1 MQRRALPEDCT
12 PLQSLGCLVGPWDS
26 RNLVTAPTC
35 GCAKGCCALRCGNF
49 FGFVF
54 LFPSDA
60 GFEASA
66 AAEGYP
72 SGPISNPKHC
82 NYYYYVI
89 TFVVRKCVFLK
100 YPGNRTIS
108 DLRAHAT
115 GLDEF
120 QPRSLPTRGPWLIR
134 APQRPPHPHCI
145 NTYRCGDG
153 SLNSDG
159 K

>member
-1 MQRRALPEDCT
+1 M
-12 PLQSLGCLVGPWDS
+12 
-26 RNLVTAPTC
+26 
-35 GCAKGCCALRCGNF
+35 CGNF

-60 GFEASA
+60 GFEAPA

-100 YPGNRTIS
+100 YPGNRTVP

-115 GLDEF
+115 GLDNKSE
-120 QPRSLPTRGPWLIR
+120 PRVELQWSLAGTWPSVSS
-134 APQRPPHPHCI
+134 QPHCVNI
-145 NTYRCGDG
+145 PEYGDS
-153 SLNSDG
+153 SLDSDV

>member
-1 MQRRALPEDCT
+1 M
-12 PLQSLGCLVGPWDS
+12 
-26 RNLVTAPTC
+26 
-35 GCAKGCCALRCGNF
+35 CGNF

-100 YPGNRTIS
+100 YPGNRMIS

-115 GLDEF
+115 GLDSKS
-120 QPRSLPTRGPWLIR
+120 QPRSPPTHGPWPVRGPQCPCTRTALI
-134 APQRPPHPHCI
+134 HE
-145 NTYRCGDG
+145 CGDS
-153 SLNSDG
+153 SLDSDV